1 MSDGGPARA
10 AVEMCREMMRR
21 GEHAEI
27 YTTNVDGNG
36 CLDVPLGTQVNVN
49 GVPVTYFP
57 IAASKYY
64 KISAY

>member
-1 MSDGGPARA
+1 
-10 AVEMCREMMRR
+10 MCREMMRR